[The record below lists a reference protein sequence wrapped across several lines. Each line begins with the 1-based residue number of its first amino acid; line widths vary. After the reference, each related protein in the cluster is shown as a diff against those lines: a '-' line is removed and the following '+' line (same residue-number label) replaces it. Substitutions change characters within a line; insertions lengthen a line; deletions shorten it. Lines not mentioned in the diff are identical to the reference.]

1 MFRKCQKYWKSILYP
16 LNNMASFSYLWNH
29 RARFTIGSK
38 NFYRAWGKRFF
49 SFQELLYL
57 NWRRN
62 VLVWSGAKIEDTA
75 EIGKVSIIGHKNLLS
90 VGSSSFIGQAY
101 IALHDCVKIGERV
114 CINDDVKILTGSHNV
129 SSSKWDQTKKEI
141 IIDDYVWIGT
151 GAMILPGVHLGRGA
165 VVGAG
170 AVVSKSVE
178 PGGIVVGN
186 PAKVIDKKRCD
197 GLDYNPCEFLS
208 SNRAWLLG

>member
-1 MFRKCQKYWKSILYP
+1 
-16 LNNMASFSYLWNH
+16 MASFNYLWNH
-29 RARFTIGSK
+29 RARFAIGSK
-38 NFYRAWGKRFF
+38 KFYRAWGKRFF

-62 VLVWSGAKIEDTA
+62 VLVWSGAQIDDTA
-75 EIGKVSIIGHKNLLS
+75 EIGKVSIIGHKNLLA
-90 VGSSSFIGQAY
+90 VGSLSFIGQAF
-101 IALHDCVKIGERV
+101 IALHDRVKIGERV

-129 SSSKWDQTKKEI
+129 SGSKWDQTKKEI
-141 IIDDYVWIGT
+141 TIDDYVWIGT

-178 PGGIVVGN
+178 PGAIVVGN
-186 PAKVIDKKRCD
+186 PAKAIDKKRCD
-197 GLDYNPCEFLS
+197 SLDYNPCEFLA